1 MKTQLDFLQF
11 IRATREYAAIA
22 AFYADRKA
30 KRSQVPLMHHIDEG
44 CAILWEYAHLQAER
58 DPQATCLQDA
68 LACATLAA
76 RAYCLHPLFQADPD
90 LASAGRRV
98 VSQCDPQMVMFAM
111 EYRARAND
119 WLSDKVVLRDGTPVS
134 QGEPSPGVLHEV
146 RLMLVA
152 DKVQNHKDFAQHH
165 RGTHAHSAELEHYF
179 QHWLRVLGIDAV
191 AYERLTAAAAQV
203 ADLPAAPQTAH
214 TPSCSQGCVETCLA
228 QLHGC
233 ASECPALP
241 RRPPFE
247 QAALEPNID
256 VRTIL
261 LAVVPGDG
269 SGEEVF
275 AKSVDDV
282 VAKLTELSEQAE
294 SLRDQV
300 DSLTAAASARE
311 RETAELKATVDLGA
325 ATAAHLHQAKERLR
339 DLMQRMEKHIPF
351 DEPEIRQIA
360 AGLTESLG
368 AAIPVRA
375 TSKPAP
381 AERAKFHPLPY
392 ATALELYRACKRGHA
407 KFVLHYHGE
416 EPRALTG
423 VGLGNDCIW
432 VEAGCML
439 PVHIRHDGSSKDG
452 PSIWLEQRPAA
463 DAPATPDTS
472 SD

>member
-90 LASAGRRV
+90 LVSAGRRV

-119 WLSDKVVLRDGTPVS
+119 WLSDKVVLKDGTPVS

-152 DKVQNHKDFAQHH
+152 DKVQNHKDFARHH
-165 RGTHAHSAELEHYF
+165 RGTHDHSAELEHYF

-191 AYERLTAAAAQV
+191 AYERLTAAAAQ
-203 ADLPAAPQTAH
+203 LR
-214 TPSCSQGCVETCLA
+214 
-228 QLHGC
+228 GC

-241 RRPPFE
+241 HRPPFE

-282 VAKLTELSEQAE
+282 VAKLTELSEEAE

-325 ATAAHLHQAKERLR
+325 ATAAHLHQTKERLR

-407 KFVLHYHGE
+407 KFVLHYHDE
-416 EPRALTG
+416 EPRKLTG
-423 VGLGNDCIW
+423 VGMGSDCIW
-432 VEAGCML
+432 VEAGRML

-452 PSIWLEQRPAA
+452 PSIWLEQLPAA
-463 DAPATPDTS
+463 LAPDAS
-472 SD
+472 SVSPE

>member
-214 TPSCSQGCVETCLA
+214 TPSCSQGCVDTCLA

-241 RRPPFE
+241 HRPPFK
-247 QAALEPNID
+247 QAAPEP
-256 VRTIL
+256 
-261 LAVVPGDG
+261 APGDG
-269 SGEEVF
+269 S
-275 AKSVDDV
+275 
-282 VAKLTELSEQAE
+282 
-294 SLRDQV
+294 
-300 DSLTAAASARE
+300 
-311 RETAELKATVDLGA
+311 
-325 ATAAHLHQAKERLR
+325 
-339 DLMQRMEKHIPF
+339 
-351 DEPEIRQIA
+351 
-360 AGLTESLG
+360 
-368 AAIPVRA
+368 
-375 TSKPAP
+375 
-381 AERAKFHPLPY
+381 AKFRPLPY

-416 EPRALTG
+416 EPRKLTG
-423 VGLGNDCIW
+423 VGMGNDCIW
-432 VEAGCML
+432 VEAGRML

-452 PSIWLEQRPAA
+452 PSIWLEQLPAA
-463 DAPATPDTS
+463 LTPDAS
-472 SD
+472 SVSPE